1 MSTGD
6 AGKRPARALCVYC
19 ASSDRIAPGYF
30 AAAAELGAAMA
41 TRGYALVYGGAQ
53 VGLMGAVARA
63 VHAHG
68 GYVIGV
74 LPGLF
79 QTKELAY
86 ELADELIITRDLR
99 ERKAIMEAHADG
111 FIGLPG
117 GFGTLEEI
125 LEILTLKQIGLTA
138 KPVVLLNTAGFY
150 APLDVLF
157 EHIYEQQFAPTTSR
171 ELYHLADDVPGA
183 FAYLD
188 SSPPP
193 LPAGSEG

>member
-1 MSTGD
+1 MS
-6 AGKRPARALCVYC
+6 RPRPTRALCVYC
-19 ASSDRIAPGYF
+19 SSSDRIAPGFF
-30 AAAAELGAAMA
+30 AAAEELGAAMA
-41 TRGYALVYGGAQ
+41 AQGYALVYGWAR

-68 GYVIGV
+68 GYVVGV
-74 LPGLF
+74 LPGMF

-86 ELADELIITRDLR
+86 DLADELIITRDLR
-99 ERKAIMEAHADG
+99 ERKAIMEARADG
-111 FIGLPG
+111 FVGLPG

-125 LEILTLKQIGLTA
+125 LEILTLKQIGLHA

-157 EHIYEQQFAPTTSR
+157 EHIYEQRFAHTASR
-171 ELYHLADDVPGA
+171 ELYHFADDVPAA

-188 SSPPP
+188 AYPPA